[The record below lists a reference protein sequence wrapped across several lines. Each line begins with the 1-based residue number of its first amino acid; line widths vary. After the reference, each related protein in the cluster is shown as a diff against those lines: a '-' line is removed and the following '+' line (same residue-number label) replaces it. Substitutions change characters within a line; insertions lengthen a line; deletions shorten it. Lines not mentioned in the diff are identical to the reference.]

1 MVSTDRLWLIT
12 IAIGFS
18 ALMITTY
25 FVMMPITDKESFL
38 KRTDSG
44 LLGAIDKFEHLKDES
59 RNPKN
64 TNSST

>member
-1 MVSTDRLWLIT
+1 MHSDRLWLIT
-12 IAIGFS
+12 VAIGFS
-18 ALMITTY
+18 ALLITTY

-44 LLGAIDKFEHLKDES
+44 LSGAIDRFEHLKEEN
-59 RNPKN
+59 RNPKV